1 MSSRESGPVHDDDE
15 KFDDFL
21 RQAARDYNAPV
32 TPRADALW
40 TAIEPEVARAIAPKR
55 SSIRSFTFRVG
66 AAIAATLVVG
76 VAVGRWTSRLTV
88 APPPATASATQDSTS
103 SSGYA
108 RAVTME
114 HFAEAE
120 VFLTSVRSELKA
132 GLPDADR
139 AERSRDLLVRTRVLL
154 GASQHRSPEV
164 ARLLE
169 DLELLLAEIAA
180 LPSSS
185 SSLDQEIL
193 DESMR
198 DGNVIPRIRATLPAR
213 PAGA

>member
-21 RQAARDYNAPV
+21 RQAARDYNPPV

-40 TAIEPEVARAIAPKR
+40 AAIEPEVARAIAPKR
-55 SSIRSFTFRVG
+55 WSIRPFTILVG
-66 AAIAATLVVG
+66 SAIAATLVLG
-76 VAVGRWTSRLTV
+76 VALGRWTSPDTTS
-88 APPPATASATQDSTS
+88 APPVAAALPDSSAN
-103 SSGYA
+103 GYE
-108 RAVTME
+108 RAVTMQ

-132 GLPDADR
+132 GIADADR

-154 GASQHRSPEV
+154 GESGHRSPEV

-180 LPSSS
+180 LPSAG
-185 SSLDQEIL
+185 SSLDQTLL

-198 DGNVIPRIRATLPAR
+198 DGNVIPRIRATLPHRA
-213 PAGA
+213 AGA